1 MTIAIT
7 GATGQ
12 LGRLVVEKLKTKVPP
27 ASIVALARSAEKA
40 VSLGVAVRVADYE
53 KPETLKPA
61 LAGVDTLLL
70 ISASEIGKRA
80 TQHRNIIAAAKQAG
94 VKRIVYTSI
103 LRADTSAIDLAAEHR
118 ATEADLKASGIPLT
132 ILRNGWYTENYTG
145 SIGGALAGGAFIG
158 SAGNG
163 KVSGADRRDY
173 ADAAVVVLTTPG
185 HDGKTYELAGDNAFT
200 VGDLAREVSRQT
212 GKTIAYKDMPQD
224 QYATALAGF
233 GLPAGLSKAIAGWDA
248 LAAKDALFED
258 RKQLSNLI
266 GRATTPMSVTV
277 GEALKALPK

>member
-12 LGRLVVEKLKTKVPP
+12 LGRLVVEKLKTKVPA
-27 ASIVALARSAEKA
+27 ASIVALARSADKA
-40 VSLGVAVRVADYE
+40 ASLGVPGRVADYE
-53 KPETLKPA
+53 KPETLKSA
-61 LAGVDTLLL
+61 RAGVDTLLL

-80 TQHRNIIAAAKQAG
+80 AQHRNIIAAAKQAG

-132 ILRNGWYTENYTG
+132 VLRNGWYTENYTG

-163 KVSGADRRDY
+163 RVSGAARRDY
-173 ADAAVVVLTTPG
+173 ADAAVAVLTTPG
-185 HDGKTYELAGDNAFT
+185 HDGKTYELAGDAPFT
-200 VGDLAREVSRQT
+200 VADLAGEVSRQT

-233 GLPAGLSKAIAGWDA
+233 GLPAGLAKAIAGWDA

-258 RKQLSNLI
+258 RKQLSKLI

-277 GEALKALPK
+277 GEALKALP

>member
-12 LGRLVVEKLKTKVPP
+12 LGRLVVEKLKTKVPA
-27 ASIVALARSAEKA
+27 ASIVALARSADKA
-40 VSLGVAVRVADYE
+40 ASLGVQVRVADYE
-53 KPETLKPA
+53 KPETLKSA

-80 TQHRNIIAAAKQAG
+80 AQHRNIIAAAKQAG

-132 ILRNGWYTENYTG
+132 VLRNGWYTENYTG

-163 KVSGADRRDY
+163 RVSGAARRDY
-173 ADAAVVVLTTPG
+173 ADAAVAVLTTPG
-185 HDGKTYELAGDNAFT
+185 HDGKTYELAGDAPFT
-200 VGDLAREVSRQT
+200 VADLAGEVSRQT

-233 GLPAGLSKAIAGWDA
+233 GLPAGLAKAIAGWDA

-258 RKQLSNLI
+258 RKQLSKLI

-277 GEALKALPK
+277 GEALKALP